1 MLRQAVGWLLDLLY
15 PPACAHCQRIG
26 AAWCESCRGRLD
38 SLGGSGLVRELT
50 PNVQAVAA
58 HKYDGLIRDAV
69 LAFKFQRAITLAE
82 TLAAHIAATITA
94 ASLPHSVIVPSPSH
108 PDRVRWRGYDH
119 IALLAES
126 VANRTGLPYVY
137 ALKRTAWR
145 GPQVGRDAAER
156 RRAVQGVFAFCS
168 DRVPASVI
176 LVDDVITTGATMTA
190 CADALFR
197 AGVANVAC
205 AAVCFA

>member
-38 SLGGSGLVRELT
+38 SLGGSILVRELT

-94 ASLPHSVIVPSPSH
+94 ASLPHSVIVSSPSHPDRVRWRGYDHIALLAESVANRTGLPYVYALSH

-156 RRAVQGVFAFCS
+156 RRAVQ
-168 DRVPASVI
+168 
-176 LVDDVITTGATMTA
+176 TM
-190 CADALFR
+190 
-197 AGVANVAC
+197 
-205 AAVCFA
+205 